1 VAVLLSLAAFLGI
14 TAVMAAWGPQLLD
27 DGYYYLQVAWNI
39 SRGAGSSFDGIHPT
53 NGYHPLWQLMLVPVF
68 WVFSKGAALWAAVVL
83 QSILFCASGILLY
96 RLVRVSGGSGPA
108 SAAAAGFWVL
118 NLWLWGKGAM
128 SGMETGLLLFLFGL
142 SLLSFIEV
150 LRKEGEG
157 WKLGILLALTV
168 AARLDSLALAV
179 AAPAVLAACGRGR
192 RAFRAAIPTAGYL
205 AVYFSLN
212 LLLFGGA
219 TPVSGYVKSREGLR
233 LLGGLLREGD
243 TAVFGRFLKNAVS
256 LVTLGG
262 RMPLLPAL
270 VAVLS
275 AALLVL
281 LAYRKA
287 KEPLRGLILV
297 VAVYGFLILG
307 FYSLMYPSILGAY
320 TYYWLP
326 LLMGVSAAGFSALG
340 MTGRRTRRLM
350 LVSSAAFLLFFDA
363 VYAADRLGS
372 YSFSVP
378 EEERPDAAGV
388 AFLDSLEG
396 EVLVGSWDAGYVGY
410 NCRHPVVNLDGLV
423 AGYDYQRFLDSS
435 GLEEWIRAAGI
446 THLANVDYFS
456 GKRSFIEERLEWV
469 SVFEDTAAM
478 PGAVSLF
485 SLSPSDLEYSARR
498 TRIFFVYAPQVTA
511 EGSYPT
517 RS

>member
-1 VAVLLSLAAFLGI
+1 MFTLSAFLGI

-53 NGYHPLWQLMLVPVF
+53 NGYHPLWQFMLVPLF
-68 WVFSKGAALWAAVVL
+68 WVFSKGAALWAAVAL
-83 QSILFCASGILLY
+83 QSLLFCASGILLH

-128 SGMETGLLLFLFGL
+128 SGMETGLLLFLFAL
-142 SLLSFIEV
+142 SLLSFIEI

-168 AARLDSLALAV
+168 AARLDSLALAA
-179 AAPAVLAACGRGR
+179 AAPAVLAILGRGR
-192 RAFRAAIPTAGYL
+192 SALRSAIPTAGYL
-205 AVYFSLN
+205 AVYFPLN

-243 TAVFGRFLKNAVS
+243 TAVFGQFLGNVSS

-262 RMPLLPAL
+262 RIPLLPAL
-270 VAVLS
+270 LVVLS
-275 AALLVL
+275 GALLVL

-287 KEPLRGLILV
+287 KEPLRGLILL
-297 VAVYGFLILG
+297 VAIYGGLTLG

-326 LLMGVSAAGFSALG
+326 LLMGALAAGFAALGLTGKRTRAFILAFSAL
-340 MTGRRTRRLM
+340 
-350 LVSSAAFLLFFDA
+350 FLLFFDI
-363 VYAADRLGS
+363 VYAADRLGG

-378 EEERPDAAGV
+378 PGERPDAAGV
-388 AFLDSLEG
+388 EFLNSLDG

-435 GLEEWIRAAGI
+435 GLEGWIRATGI

-456 GKRSFIEERLEWV
+456 GKRVFIEERMGWV
-469 SVFEDTAAM
+469 SVFEDTTAM

-485 SLSPSDLEYSARR
+485 SLSPSDLEYSARQ

-511 EGSYPT
+511 EGRYPN